1 MATLPAPLE
10 VAPVNP
16 PQHPTMLVVLR
27 RHGVRILR
35 DTLIVVAVV
44 TAASFLISNKFTA
57 TTILLPQGNEADLS
71 SLLSGMPGS
80 QALTRAFGL
89 GVQGGTDLYVGVLRS
104 ERLNH
109 RLVDRF
115 HLVRVYH
122 VNDMEKAGKK
132 LRTHTLITL
141 TNEGFVRVSVT
152 ESDKRLA
159 ADLANAYAEELD
171 TFVRLNTNTKARHRR
186 EFAEKRLAETRDLLA
201 SAEDALRDYQVS
213 GHLPPVVGDV
223 SRTAQAIGGLMSEKV
238 TREVELGTLDDVVR
252 GPNARAQQLRT
263 EIRGINAEISKL
275 PPAATQV
282 GRLYRT
288 VSIQEKVLLVLTEEY
303 ERARLLELKNSPTVE
318 VVDVAEP
325 PIHKSQ
331 PRRSLI
337 ALGAFAVAFAAN
349 TTLRW
354 IRAGVL
360 RAA

>member
-1 MATLPAPLE
+1 MTPVDLE
-10 VAPVNP
+10 AAQVNP
-16 PQHPTMLVVLR
+16 PQRPTLLVLLR
-27 RHGVRILR
+27 RSGARILLN
-35 DTLIVVAVV
+35 TLIVTVVV

-57 TTILLPQGNEADLS
+57 STVILPPGNEADLS
-71 SLLSGMPGS
+71 SLLSGMPGTM
-80 QALTRAFGL
+80 ALTRVLGL
-89 GVQGGTDLYVGVLRS
+89 GGQGGTDMYVGVLRS
-104 ERLNH
+104 GTLNG
-109 RLVDRF
+109 RLVERF
-115 HLVRVYH
+115 NLVRVYSAK
-122 VNDMEKAGKK
+122 DTEKAGKK
-132 LRTHTLITL
+132 LRTHTAITL

-252 GPNARAQQLRT
+252 GPNARAEQLRT

-288 VSIQEKVLLVLTEEY
+288 VSIQEKILLVLTEEY
-303 ERARLLELKNSPTVE
+303 ERARLLELKSSPTVE